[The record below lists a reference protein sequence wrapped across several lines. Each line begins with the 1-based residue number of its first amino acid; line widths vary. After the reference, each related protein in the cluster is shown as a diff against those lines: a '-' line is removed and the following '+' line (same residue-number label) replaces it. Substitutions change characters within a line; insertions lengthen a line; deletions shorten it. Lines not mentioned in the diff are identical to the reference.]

1 MMDQLVRAKE
11 DVRLE
16 QIAESLVAILKELR
30 LANRREQER
39 DEKREA
45 ERAHA
50 REKYAR
56 L

>member
-39 DEKREA
+39 EERQEE
-45 ERAHA
+45 ERARA
-50 REKYAR
+50 RDRYGR